1 VRHNV
6 RAVYNFYLGYFDG
19 VPARLNPLPPQ
30 EAGKRYV
37 ALAGGATALMAQARA
52 AYDKGDYRWTAEL
65 VNHLVFAEP
74 EHAQAKTLLAQA
86 YEQMGYQAESGP
98 WRNFYLTGA
107 QELRRGIITPERPRT
122 VSPDMIA
129 AMPTSL
135 FLDFMGAR
143 FNPEGADD
151 LEITVNFD
159 FTDTGEKFVLALKN
173 SVLNNI
179 PNKQDPDA
187 GVTLR
192 LERALFNRVVLR
204 ETTLP
209 VEILK
214 GNVDFSGNPLAFYRL
229 FSRLDDF
236 DIWFNIVTP

>member
-1 VRHNV
+1 
-6 RAVYNFYLGYFDG
+6 
-19 VPARLNPLPPQ
+19 
-30 EAGKRYV
+30 E
-37 ALAGGATALMAQARA
+37 
-52 AYDKGDYRWTAEL
+52 
-65 VNHLVFAEP
+65 
-74 EHAQAKTLLAQA
+74 
-86 YEQMGYQAESGP
+86 
-98 WRNFYLTGA
+98 
-107 QELRRGIITPERPRT
+107 
-122 VSPDMIA
+122 IA
-129 AMPTSL
+129 
-135 FLDFMGAR
+135 
-143 FNPEGADD
+143 
-151 LEITVNFD
+151 VNFD